1 MLRKEV
7 IRFMKII
14 RIFVRNVRDA
24 FRSVVRNFSLSL
36 AAITCITITLILVA
50 LSMVI
55 TANVNNFTKTL
66 EDELSIV
73 VYLNEDVSTETEN
86 EIYSNISGLDGVEKA
101 TLKTK
106 EEWKKEIQSY
116 SSELDAT
123 LSYLEDNPLLD
134 SVIVKVKD
142 INSISYV
149 ASIIRNYDGVKSAQY
164 GEETVDKMIAIF
176 DIVKKAT
183 VVVVLA
189 LILVTAFLISNT
201 IKLTIFSRKSEI
213 EIMRLVG
220 TSNFVIKQPFIIEG
234 FFLGL
239 IGSVIPIIVT
249 IYGYILFYDHF
260 DGYLF
265 SHLIELI
272 KPMSLVWYISG
283 VLAILGGIVG
293 MFGSGRAVRKYLKI

>member
-1 MLRKEV
+1 
-7 IRFMKII
+7 MKII

-66 EDELSIV
+66 EEELSIV
-73 VYLNEDVSTETEN
+73 VYLNEDVSAEMEN
-86 EIYSNISGLDGVEKA
+86 EIYSNISGLEGVEKA

-149 ASIIRNYDGVKSAQY
+149 ASIIRNYDGVKSALY

-183 VVVVLA
+183 LVVVLA

-239 IGSVIPIIVT
+239 IGSAIPIIVT

-272 KPMSLVWYISG
+272 KPMNIVWYISG

>member
-1 MLRKEV
+1 
-7 IRFMKII
+7 MKII

-66 EDELSIV
+66 EEELSIV
-73 VYLNEDVSTETEN
+73 VYLNEDVSAEMEN
-86 EIYSNISGLDGVEKA
+86 EIYSNISGLEGVEKA

-134 SVIVKVKD
+134 SVIVKVKN

-149 ASIIRNYDGVKSAQY
+149 TSIIRNYDGVKSALY

-183 VVVVLA
+183 LVVVLA

-239 IGSVIPIIVT
+239 IGSAIPIIVT

-272 KPMSLVWYISG
+272 KPMNLVWYISG

>member
-1 MLRKEV
+1 
-7 IRFMKII
+7 MKII

-66 EDELSIV
+66 EEELSIV
-73 VYLNEDVSTETEN
+73 VYLNEDVSAEMEN
-86 EIYSNISGLDGVEKA
+86 EIYSNISGLEGVEKA

-149 ASIIRNYDGVKSAQY
+149 ASIIRNYDGVKSALY

-183 VVVVLA
+183 LVVVLA

-239 IGSVIPIIVT
+239 IGSAIPIIVT
-249 IYGYILFYDHF
+249 IYGYILVYDHSVWN
-260 DGYLF
+260 G
-265 SHLIELI
+265 
-272 KPMSLVWYISG
+272 SLPLV
-283 VLAILGGIVG
+283 
-293 MFGSGRAVRKYLKI
+293 K

>member
-1 MLRKEV
+1 
-7 IRFMKII
+7 MKII

-66 EDELSIV
+66 DDELSIV

>member
-1 MLRKEV
+1 
-7 IRFMKII
+7 MKII

-66 EDELSIV
+66 EEELSIV
-73 VYLNEDVSTETEN
+73 VYLNEDVSAETEN
-86 EIYSNISGLDGVEKA
+86 EIYSNISGLEGVEKA

-134 SVIVKVKD
+134 SVIVKVKN

-183 VVVVLA
+183 LVVVLA

-239 IGSVIPIIVT
+239 IGSAIPIIVT

-272 KPMSLVWYISG
+272 KPMNLVWYISG

>member
-1 MLRKEV
+1 
-7 IRFMKII
+7 MKII

-66 EDELSIV
+66 EEELSIV
-73 VYLNEDVSTETEN
+73 VYLNEDVSAETEN
-86 EIYSNISGLDGVEKA
+86 EIYSNISGLEGVEKA

-134 SVIVKVKD
+134 SVIVKVKN

-183 VVVVLA
+183 LVVVLA

-272 KPMSLVWYISG
+272 KPMNLVWYISG

>member
-1 MLRKEV
+1 M
-7 IRFMKII
+7 
-14 RIFVRNVRDA
+14 
-24 FRSVVRNFSLSL
+24 
-36 AAITCITITLILVA
+36 
-50 LSMVI
+50 
-55 TANVNNFTKTL
+55 
-66 EDELSIV
+66 
-73 VYLNEDVSTETEN
+73 NEDVSAEMEN
-86 EIYSNISGLDGVEKA
+86 EIYSNISGLEGVEKA

-149 ASIIRNYDGVKSAQY
+149 ASIIRNYDGVKSASY

-183 VVVVLA
+183 LVVVLA

-239 IGSVIPIIVT
+239 IGSAIPIIVT

-272 KPMSLVWYISG
+272 KPMNLVWYISG

>member
-1 MLRKEV
+1 
-7 IRFMKII
+7 MKII

-106 EEWKKEIQSY
+106 EEWKKEIQNY

-220 TSNFVIKQPFIIEG
+220 TSNYVIKQPFIIEG